1 MTGKQRY
8 WLPEVENAGK
18 PVYLEIADA
27 IERDIESGELAVAAR
42 LPPQRYVADKLGVN
56 LATVARAYTEAQQRG
71 LIDSRVGQGTFVRR
85 PSERRS
91 AAAPRSLS
99 RGDMLMN
106 MPPEPDMPALSE
118 RMRAGIGAL
127 DDLPSLLRYQD
138 FGGSAEARAAGA
150 RWLSPRLGDTPLDR
164 LLVFPGA
171 QAALLCSLSAFTQP
185 GDAVCCEELT
195 YPGFKGLA
203 QQFGLRLVGLPLDEE
218 GIDASVFEAACR
230 EATIKFLYTNPT
242 LLNPTTTTISQKRR
256 EALVRVAKAQ
266 GVMILE
272 DDAYGAL
279 PLEPPAAFARLAPDI
294 TFHVS
299 SLAKCVGAGLRV
311 AYVIVPEARHAARLL
326 SALAM
331 TSVFASPITTAIAT
345 RWIEEGVA
353 SAALQGIRNETR
365 ARQELVARTLPAGSY
380 VSDPEAFHLWL
391 RLPQGWNRH
400 AFESHLRGLGVSVA
414 VSDAF
419 AVTSSPPE
427 AVRICLGGPAT
438 RSDVLTSLAIL
449 ADSLAPR
456 PMLTSMVI

>member
-1 MTGKQRY
+1 MTGKQQY
-8 WLPEVENAGK
+8 WLPEIENAGK

-27 IERDIESGELAVAAR
+27 IERDVESGRLAVSAR

-85 PSERRS
+85 PAERRT
-91 AAAPRSLS
+91 AAPPRSPM

-106 MPPEPDMPALSE
+106 MPPEPYAPALLE
-118 RMRAGIGAL
+118 RMQAGIEGL
-127 DDLPSLLRYQD
+127 DDLPSLLRYQE
-138 FGGSAEARAAGA
+138 FGGSPEARAAGA
-150 RWLSPRLGDTPLDR
+150 RWLSPRLGDLALDR

-171 QAALLCSLSAFTQP
+171 QASLLCVLSGFTQP
-185 GDAVCCEELT
+185 GDVVCCEELT
-195 YPGFKGLA
+195 YPGFKSLA
-203 QQFGLRLVGLPLDEE
+203 QQFGLRLVGLPLDDE
-218 GIDASVFEAACR
+218 GIDASAFAKACNDAAV
-230 EATIKFLYTNPT
+230 KLLYMNPT
-242 LLNPTTTTISQKRR
+242 LLNPTTTTTSKRRR
-256 EALVRVAKAQ
+256 EALIKVARAQ

-279 PLEPPAAFARLAPDI
+279 PLESPPSFARLAPDI

-311 AYVIVPEARHAARLL
+311 AYMSVPEGRHAARLM
-326 SALAM
+326 SALSM
-331 TSVFASPITTAIAT
+331 TNVFASPITTAIAT

-353 SAALQGIRNETR
+353 SAALEGIRSETR
-365 ARQELVARTLPAGSY
+365 ARQELVARTLPVGSY

-419 AVTSSPPE
+419 AVTSAPPE
-427 AVRICLGGPAT
+427 AVRLCLGGPAS
-438 RSDVLTSLAIL
+438 RSDVQTSLAIL

-456 PMLTSMVI
+456 PLMASMVI